1 MNASLFTPRPSGRCP
16 GRVFAISFLLIAV
29 SSSAVALAQTK
40 VESKDSVVKL
50 QPFTINASSAVGY
63 GAQDASSSS
72 RLNLPYID
80 IPQSISVMTAG
91 LLKDA
96 TVFTSRDIIKWVNN
110 VIPRTNGSANETWE
124 VRGLIITDSYRDG
137 FLVSAAV
144 TRDAALYDRI
154 EFVKG
159 PASAAIGR
167 GQAGGLVNYVSKK
180 PTRQNALSSN
190 VIVGTDKFFRFD
202 LDSNRILS
210 KNLSARVP
218 VYFEDGDGTYGGEL
232 SHTRKYGIGPS
243 VLWNI
248 APAAELL
255 TNLTLFRH
263 EGPGQSAETD
273 FMDDRSGT
281 IFRLRQ
287 SVGQMIGS
295 AWNPYSYPKVPLK
308 SGWGFPGIGLFDNV
322 GEISTVLTYRL
333 SDAISYRTG
342 LYLDGYN
349 EQRRFINKIANTLAD
364 PNDPKNFLVP
374 LLYTYSFARAQQA
387 RHQGDMIYSKT
398 IGRSSHQVVLGY
410 DIFDRMAAQK
420 SGNFSTNLFD
430 NLYNPRHIP
439 PPNFNF
445 YTSAPLTS
453 KTKTSSGGYGYY
465 VQYLGSFWQDKIKL
479 MGGVRR
485 DTTETVTHNIVT
497 NQDVALG
504 KLTTT
509 APRYSVSYKP
519 VPSMSLYYLRSHQE
533 DPPVTQLRYTSFV
546 ASNGAILPAAN
557 DPRRNEFITGQL
569 KAELDEIGF
578 KGNFLK
584 NKWTATVS
592 LYRIRRNGALASTPI
607 NQPQPTPQFPQA
619 QLVYSETYLTKGEEY
634 KGFESEI
641 YGQIDKR
648 LTLIFGYSVPRGR
661 TIFQNRLSPGASLI
675 RTARLFAKYNL
686 CDANG
691 EGFEFSTGLRQLFGN
706 WTIRSNS
713 AVKFEKDQYGVD
725 AGVAYYWKRGA
736 HHMRLYAT
744 NLTNDPQMTGTN
756 SNVELRRVYLSMGSK
771 W

>member
-1 MNASLFTPRPSGRCP
+1 MKTLLLAPRLSSRSGHRIAL
-16 GRVFAISFLLIAV
+16 VALLVAGCFG
-29 SSSAVALAQTK
+29 AMALAQTNA
-40 VESKDSVVKL
+40 ENKDVVIKL
-50 QPFTINASSAVGY
+50 DPLEIKASAAVGY
-63 GAQDASSSS
+63 GVQDASSSS

-80 IPQSISVMTAG
+80 IPQSISVLTAA
-91 LLKDA
+91 LINDA

-167 GQAGGLVNYVSKK
+167 GQAGGLVNYVTKK
-180 PTRQNALSSN
+180 PTNQNGLSSN

-202 LDSNRILS
+202 VDMNRVVS
-210 KNLSARVP
+210 KAVTARLP
-218 VYFEDGDGTYGGEL
+218 IYFEDGDGTYGGEL

-243 VLWNI
+243 VHWNI
-248 APAAELL
+248 SPSTDLL

-295 AWNPYSYPKVPLK
+295 AWNPYNYPKVPLK

-322 GEISTVLTYRL
+322 GEISAVLTSKL
-333 SDAISYRTG
+333 SDAISFRTG
-342 LYLDGYN
+342 LYIDGYN
-349 EQRRFINKIANTLAD
+349 EHRRFINKIANTIPD
-364 PNDPKNFLVP
+364 PTDPKNFLVP

-387 RHQGDMIYSKT
+387 RHQGDLLFNKT
-398 IGRSSHQVVLGY
+398 IGKSSHQIVLGY
-410 DIFDRMAAQK
+410 DIFDRVAAQK
-420 SGNFSTNLFD
+420 SGTFSTNLFD
-430 NLYNPRHIP
+430 NLYNPKHIP
-439 PPNFNF
+439 PPGFNF
-445 YTSAPLTS
+445 YTSAPLTT
-453 KTKTSSGGYGYY
+453 KTKTSSDGYGYY
-465 VQYLGSFWQDKIKL
+465 FQYLGSFWQDKIKL

-485 DTTETVTHNIVT
+485 DTTETVTRNIVT
-497 NQDVALG
+497 SRDVALG
-504 KLTTT
+504 KLNTT
-509 APRYSVSYKP
+509 APRYSLTYKP
-519 VPSMSLYYLRSHQE
+519 VSSMSVYYLRSHQE

-546 ASNGAILPAAN
+546 ASNGATLPAAN

-569 KAELDEIGF
+569 KAELDEIGL
-578 KGNFLK
+578 KGNFF
-584 NKWTATVS
+584 NSKWTATVS
-592 LYRIRRNGALASTPI
+592 LYRIRREGALASTPI
-607 NQPQPTPQFPQA
+607 NMPQPTPQFPQA

-641 YGQIDKR
+641 YGQVDKR
-648 LTLIFGYSVPRGR
+648 LTLVFGYSVPRGK

-675 RTARLFAKYNL
+675 RTARMFAKYNL
-686 CDANG
+686 SDANG
-691 EGFEFSTGLRQLFGN
+691 EGFEVTAGFRQLFGN

-736 HHMRLYAT
+736 HHVRLYGT

-756 SNVELRRVYLSMGSK
+756 SNVELRRAYLSMGSK

>member
-1 MNASLFTPRPSGRCP
+1 MKPLVLPCRPDRRP
-16 GRVFAISFLLIAV
+16 ARRFAIAAV
-29 SSSAVALAQTK
+29 LFASCFSALALAQPSP
-40 VESKDSVVKL
+40 VSKDVVVKL
-50 QPFTINASSAVGY
+50 APFEIKASSAVGY
-63 GAQDASSSS
+63 GVQDASSSS

-80 IPQSISVMTAG
+80 IPQSISVITAG

-96 TVFTSRDIIKWVNN
+96 TVFTSRDVIKWVNN
-110 VIPRTNGSANETWE
+110 VIPRTNGSANETFE

-137 FLVSAAV
+137 FLVSATV

-180 PTRQNALSSN
+180 PTNQNALSSN

-202 LDSNRILS
+202 LDANRVLS
-210 KNLSARVP
+210 KNVTARLP

-243 VLWNI
+243 VNWNI
-248 APAAELL
+248 SSSTELL

-295 AWNPYSYPKVPLK
+295 PWNPYNYPKVPLT

-322 GEISTVLTYRL
+322 GELSAVLTYKL
-333 SDAISYRTG
+333 SDAISFRTG

-349 EQRRFINKIANTLAD
+349 EHRRFINKIANTVLD
-364 PNDPKNFLVP
+364 PTDPKNFLVP
-374 LLYTYSFARAQQA
+374 LLYTYSFAKAQQA
-387 RHQGDMIYSKT
+387 RQQGDMLFNKT
-398 IGRSSHQVVLGY
+398 IGRSSHQFVLGY
-410 DIFDRMAAQK
+410 DTFDRMAAQK
-420 SGNFSTNLFD
+420 NGTYSTNLFD
-430 NLYNPRHIP
+430 NLYNPRHLP
-439 PPNFNF
+439 PPGFNF
-445 YTSAPLTS
+445 FTTAPLIS
-453 KTKTSSGGYGYY
+453 KTKTSSDGYGYY
-465 VQYLGSFWQDKIKL
+465 VQYLGSYWQDKIKL

-497 NQDVALG
+497 SRDVALG

-509 APRYSVSYKP
+509 APRYSLTYKP
-519 VPSMSLYYLRSHQE
+519 ISRMSVYYLRSHQE

-546 ASNGAILPAAN
+546 ASNGAILPAVN

-569 KAELDEIGF
+569 KAELDEVGF
-578 KGNFLK
+578 KGNFF
-584 NKWTATVS
+584 NNNWTATVS
-592 LYRIRRNGALASTPI
+592 LYRIRRDGALASTPI

-648 LTLIFGYSVPRGR
+648 LTLVFGYSVPRGK

-675 RTARLFAKYNL
+675 RTARVFAKYNMFN
-686 CDANG
+686 ANG
-691 EGFEFSTGLRQLFGN
+691 EGFEFTTGFRQLFGN

-713 AVKFEKDQYGVD
+713 AVKFEKDQYGFD
-725 AGVAYYWKRGA
+725 AGAAYHWKRGA
-736 HHMRLYAT
+736 QSLRLYGT

-756 SNVELRRVYLSMGSK
+756 SNVELRRAYLSMGSK

>member
-1 MNASLFTPRPSGRCP
+1 MNASFHAIRPLARFNHG
-16 GRVFAISFLLIAV
+16 FLIAATV
-29 SSSAVALAQTK
+29 TAGFCGAIAFAQTNS
-40 VESKDSVVKL
+40 ENKDVVFKL
-50 QPFTINASSAVGY
+50 DPFEIKASSAVGY
-63 GAQDASSSS
+63 GVQDASSSS

-80 IPQSISVMTAG
+80 IPQSISVITAS

-96 TVFTSRDIIKWVNN
+96 TVFTSRDIIRWVNN
-110 VIPRTNGSANETWE
+110 VIPRTNGSANETFE
-124 VRGLIITDSYRDG
+124 VRGLIITNSYRDG

-144 TRDAALYDRI
+144 TRDGALYDRI

-167 GQAGGLVNYVSKK
+167 GEAGGLVNYVTKK
-180 PTRQNALSSN
+180 PTRQNLLSSN

-202 LDSNRILS
+202 ADANRILS
-210 KNLSARVP
+210 KNVTMRLP

-232 SHTRKYGIGPS
+232 SHTRKYGLGPS
-243 VLWNI
+243 LHWNI
-248 APAAELL
+248 SPAAELL

-295 AWNPYSYPKVPLK
+295 PWNPYNYPRVPLR

-322 GEISTVLTYRL
+322 GEISAVLTYKL
-333 SDAISYRTG
+333 SDAISFRTG

-349 EQRRFINKIANTLAD
+349 EHRRFINKIANTVAD
-364 PNDPKNFLVP
+364 PADPKNFLVP
-374 LLYTYSFARAQQA
+374 LLYTYSFAKAQQA
-387 RHQGDMIYSKT
+387 RHQGDMLYSKT
-398 IGRSSHQVVLGY
+398 IGRSSHQFVLGY
-410 DIFDRMAAQK
+410 DIYDRMAAQK
-420 SGNFSTNLFD
+420 SGTFSTNLFD

-439 PPNFNF
+439 PTGFNF
-445 YTSAPLTS
+445 YTTAPLTS
-453 KTKTSSGGYGYY
+453 KTKTSSDGYGYY

-479 MGGVRR
+479 MGGIRR

-497 NQDVALG
+497 SQDVALG

-509 APRYSVSYKP
+509 APRYSVTYKP
-519 VPSMSLYYLRSHQE
+519 VSRMSVYYLRSHQE
-533 DPPVTQLRYTSFV
+533 DPPVTQLRYTNFV
-546 ASNGAILPAAN
+546 ASNGATLPATN

-569 KAELDEIGF
+569 KAELDEIGI
-578 KGNFLK
+578 KGNLFN

-607 NQPQPTPQFPQA
+607 NLPQPTPQFPQA

-641 YGQIDKR
+641 YGQVDKR

-675 RTARLFAKYNL
+675 RTARVFAKYNL
-686 CDANG
+686 CDSNG
-691 EGFEFSTGLRQLFGN
+691 EGFEFSAGFRQLFGN

-736 HHMRLYAT
+736 HHVRLYGT

-756 SNVELRRVYLSMGSK
+756 SNVELRRGYLSMGSK